1 MLGVAALATT
11 RAGPPEGLVPA
22 VHSSGPVEGPVSGDH
37 QLVGPPEPSG
47 GDGLLTMLTAA
58 MDGPHGALVQGG

>member
-1 MLGVAALATT
+1 V
-11 RAGPPEGLVPA
+11 VPGNNL
-22 VHSSGPVEGPVSGDH
+22 HP
-37 QLVGPPEPSG
+37 G